1 MKIDFQRNKK
11 ATSFRGFPLEQQC
24 VVQGF
29 IMTIQSKDSDLV
41 EVTNEGEYFNT
52 TSLSLLEIIKAN
64 DIFYFDKIKY
74 KCPGG

>member
-1 MKIDFQRNKK
+1 
-11 ATSFRGFPLEQQC
+11 
-24 VVQGF
+24 
-29 IMTIQSKDSDLV
+29 MTIQSKDSDLV